1 MRPCEK
7 SSFGSVS
14 CPDVDIFLRTTALR
28 AASVMTLNEAEIR
41 ESVRETLKRLC
52 EDETVRGRLEDGR
65 VHLARL
71 EMELQ
76 SQGIKIP
83 GAEKKPRVLKKFLR
97 SDPYFEI
104 TASEHGDL
112 YVQYLTK
119 PREEKAAAFKLRPG
133 ERAVLR
139 PAPAGTKRASESVRG
154 TYVKT
159 M

>member
-1 MRPCEK
+1 MIN
-7 SSFGSVS
+7 FGSLQLFNF
-14 CPDVDIFLRTTALR
+14 DRAL
-28 AASVMTLNEAEIR
+28 AS
-41 ESVRETLKRLC
+41 RL
-52 EDETVRGRLEDGR
+52 
-65 VHLARL
+65 A
-71 EMELQ
+71 MELQ

-104 TASEHGDL
+104 TASEHGDS

-139 PAPAGTKRASESVRG
+139 PAPAGTKRASDSGRG
-154 TYVKT
+154 PYVKINCRN
-159 M
+159 